1 MTLMPQLLGR
11 LRRYWIAFELTEKY
25 HPVRR
30 RRSRDVALEAE
41 AYCQRLSVWPLLKR
55 SISSGA
61 SLSDYYFL
69 HRYILSKRPKQVLE
83 FGAGCTTL
91 VMADALHETGGHLF
105 SYEDVPQYYV
115 DTDNLI
121 PSALKNCV
129 TLSLVDKSEVEYPPG
144 LWGVRYVE
152 DIAPEVE
159 MVFVDGP
166 FETVNGRTGACL
178 DVLFYLDNHPNL
190 HLDIIVDRKYGSLEA
205 FQSVL
210 PSGMVH
216 YDPTMDLGFCGNCS
230 GRMLRKDRLR
240 PPFRISYGNV
250 WGLLNKN

>member
-178 DVLFYLDNHPNL
+178 DVLFYLDTTPTFTS
-190 HLDIIVDRKYGSLEA
+190 ISSLIGNTDPWKHFNRCFLQVWFIMIRQWTWVFA
-205 FQSVL
+205 VTVPAACFAKTVYAR
-210 PSGMVH
+210 PSAYRMG
-216 YDPTMDLGFCGNCS
+216 TCGGC
-230 GRMLRKDRLR
+230 
-240 PPFRISYGNV
+240 
-250 WGLLNKN
+250 